1 MTFSI
6 LGYDETEQ
14 TTGAAIQSK
23 FPGVASLCLHA
34 RAGAGAIVSQAF
46 SNPDHGTKGLAMLE
60 QDLAPDAIVGALVE
74 GDENAKQ
81 RQLGVASRSG
91 KFATY
96 VGADIASWNGHSG
109 ASIGKNCVAIG
120 NTLASE
126 GVLPAMTAAFDAAH
140 GEDLAVRLIAALA
153 AGQAA
158 GGELRGMQAAGV
170 LVVKEGGGYLG
181 KDGKH
186 VDISVYDHAD
196 PIGEL
201 ARCYKLHGL
210 SYFPSK
216 EEDLHPIDAAV
227 EAELTALLVREG
239 YLKGSPAPGWGE
251 AKIAA
256 MARFMGVENYD
267 NRIRNDNLIDRE
279 VLADIRAKKRTV

>member
-6 LGYDETEQ
+6 LGYDEAEQ

-34 RAGAGAIVSQAF
+34 RAGAGAVVSQAF
-46 SNPDHGTKGLAMLE
+46 SNPDHGSKGLTLLE
-60 QDLAPDAIVGALVE
+60 LGVAPNVVIETLVR

-81 RQLGVASRSG
+81 RQIAVASSQG
-91 KFATY
+91 AFAKY
-96 VGADIASWNGHSG
+96 VGADIANWNGYSG
-109 ASIGKNCVAIG
+109 GVLGKNCVAIG
-120 NTLASE
+120 NSLASE
-126 GVLPAMTAAFDAAH
+126 RVLKDMTRAFDAAK
-140 GEDLAVRLIAALA
+140 GDDLAMRLIKALA

-158 GGELRGMQAAGV
+158 GGEIRGMQAAGV

-181 KDGKH
+181 KDGRH
-186 VDISVYDHAD
+186 VDISVYDHAE
-196 PIGEL
+196 PIAEL
-201 ARCYKLHGL
+201 ARCYQLHGL

-216 EEDLHPIDAAV
+216 EEDLSPIDEALD
-227 EAELTALLVREG
+227 AELTALLVKEG
-239 YLKGSPAPGWGE
+239 YLDGAPGQGWSE

-279 VLADIRAKKRTV
+279 VLADIRSKKTAV